1 MKHAKAI
8 ISIIV
13 IIAMAT
19 GMTGC
24 HTNHGVVNLTEEIT
38 PSGTDTESSGE
49 TSVSQNEFAYKLFK
63 ECYREGENTL
73 VSPLSTSFAL
83 SMTANG
89 ARGETLNEI
98 LKTISNGASVEELNN
113 FCRAYKN
120 SLSSEELK
128 TADSV
133 WLRDNKDILTVNQD
147 FLQTAKEYYSAD
159 VFKSSFD
166 SKTVDDV
173 NNWINEKTDG
183 MIKKIIEEID
193 GNDLLYIINA
203 LSFDA
208 KWQKPFLSQAVNDE
222 DFTSI
227 DGNVSTQKLM
237 HTSEYTY
244 INDGNAKGFIK
255 EYSGGKYS
263 FAALLPNSDIP
274 ISEYIQSMSPE
285 IFNKRNVENTAV
297 NIAIPKFDI
306 EYSKDLRDTLS
317 ALGIKTAFSAVNAD
331 FSGMGRLNTGDN
343 IYVSEV
349 LHKTHI
355 KVDEAGAKAG
365 AVTSVTAQGGSTK
378 PVEIRE
384 IILNRPFIYMIIDNE
399 NNLPIFI
406 GAVDSLK

>member
-49 TSVSQNEFAYKLFK
+49 TAVSQNEFAYKLFK

-73 VSPLSTSFAL
+73 VSPLSTAFAL

-133 WLRDNKDILTVNQD
+133 WLRDDDALTINQD

-166 SKTVDDV
+166 SKTAEAI
-173 NNWINEKTDG
+173 NNWVNEKTDG
-183 MIKKIIEEID
+183 MIKEIIEQID
-193 GNDLLYIINA
+193 SDSLLYIINA

-208 KWQKPFLSQAVNDE
+208 QWLEPFEEKDVRDE
-222 DFTSI
+222 GFTSI
-227 DGNVSTQKLM
+227 DGSVSKQKLM
-237 HTSEYTY
+237 YGSESEY
-244 INDGNAKGFIK
+244 ISDGKARGFRK
-255 EYSGGKYS
+255 EYRGGKYS
-263 FAALLPNSDIP
+263 FAALLPNSDIS
-274 ISEYIQSMSPE
+274 ISEYIQSMSSE
-285 IFNKRNVENTAV
+285 IFSENNVYDSKV
-297 NIAIPKFDI
+297 SIAIPKFDT
-306 EYSKDLRDTLS
+306 EYFIDMKDTLA
-317 ALGIKTAFSAVNAD
+317 ALGMKTAFSVVNAD
-331 FSGMGRLNTGDN
+331 FSGMGRLNTGGN
-343 IYVSEV
+343 ISISEV

-355 KVDEAGAKAG
+355 TVDEAGTKAG
-365 AVTSVTAQGGSTK
+365 AVTSVSYKQDGAGSDN
-378 PVEIRE
+378 IRK
-384 IILNRPFIYMIIDNE
+384 IILDRPFIYMIIDNE

>member
-49 TSVSQNEFAYKLFK
+49 TAVSQNEFAYKLFK

-73 VSPLSTSFAL
+73 VSPLSTAFAL

-98 LKTISNGASVEELNN
+98 LKTIANGASVEELNN

-133 WLRDNKDILTVNQD
+133 WLRDDDALTINQD
-147 FLQTAKEYYSAD
+147 FLQTAKEFYSAD
-159 VFKSSFD
+159 VFKAPFEN
-166 SKTVDDV
+166 KTAEAI
-173 NNWINEKTDG
+173 NNWVNEKTDG
-183 MIKKIIEEID
+183 MIKEIIEQID
-193 GNDLLYIINA
+193 SDSLLYIINA

-208 KWQKPFLSQAVNDE
+208 QWLEPFEEKDVRDE
-222 DFTSI
+222 GFTSI
-227 DGNVSTQKLM
+227 DGSVSKQKLM
-237 HTSEYTY
+237 YGSESEY
-244 INDGNAKGFIK
+244 ISDGKARGFRK
-255 EYSGGKYS
+255 EYRGGKYS
-263 FAALLPNSDIP
+263 FAALLPNSDIS
-274 ISEYIQSMSPE
+274 ISEYIQSMSSE
-285 IFNKRNVENTAV
+285 IFSENNVYDSKV
-297 NIAIPKFDI
+297 SIAIPKFDT
-306 EYSKDLRDTLS
+306 EYFIDMKDTLA
-317 ALGIKTAFSAVNAD
+317 ALGMKTAFSVVNAD
-331 FSGMGRLNTGDN
+331 FSGMGRLNTGGN
-343 IYVSEV
+343 ISISEV

-355 KVDEAGAKAG
+355 TVDEAGTKAG
-365 AVTSVTAQGGSTK
+365 AVTSVSYKQDGAGSDN
-378 PVEIRE
+378 IRK
-384 IILNRPFIYMIIDNE
+384 IILDRPFIYMIIDNE

>member
-49 TSVSQNEFAYKLFK
+49 TAVSQNEFAYKLFK

-73 VSPLSTSFAL
+73 ISPMSVFFAL
-83 SMTANG
+83 AVTANG
-89 ARGETLNEI
+89 ARGETLDEI
-98 LKTISNGASVEELNN
+98 LDLISDKASTEELNEL
-113 FCRAYKN
+113 CRAYKN
-120 SLSSEELK
+120 LLSAEELK

-133 WLRDNKDILTVNQD
+133 WMRDDNYLTINQD
-147 FLQTAKEYYSAD
+147 FLQTVKEFYSAD

-173 NNWINEKTDG
+173 NNWVNEKTDG
-183 MIKKIIEEID
+183 MIKEIIDEID
-193 GNDLLYIINA
+193 EDHMFYIINA

-208 KWQKPFLSQAVNDE
+208 KWLEPFEKKDVRDE
-222 DFTSI
+222 VFTSI
-227 DGNVSTQKLM
+227 DGSVSKQKLM
-237 HTSEYTY
+237 YGSESEY
-244 INDGNAKGFIK
+244 ISDGKARGFIK

-263 FAALLPNSDIP
+263 FAALLPNSDIS
-274 ISEYIQSMSPE
+274 ISEYIQSMSSE
-285 IFNKRNVENTAV
+285 IFNENNIYDSRV

-306 EYSKDLRDTLS
+306 EYSKDLKDTLA
-317 ALGIKTAFSAVNAD
+317 ALGIKTAFSALNAD

-343 IYVSEV
+343 IYVSKV

-355 KVDEAGAKAG
+355 TVDESGTKAG
-365 AVTSVTAQGGSTK
+365 AVTSVSYKQDGAGSDN
-378 PVEIRE
+378 IRK